1 MLMPKMALKAS
12 RHRPNQRYGNYPS
25 HLGKTT
31 DRLGLVVGCVDGTS
45 TIRTALFA
53 GNATL

>member
-31 DRLGLVVGCVDGTS
+31 GLVVGCVDGTN